1 MTLISKFCVDFI
13 QNDMENGNEFGNNF
27 PCNAA
32 PIVYSPQP
40 VTSIASIIGEIGSK
54 SHLRISKSSVVR
66 KSYSSDDELNDL
78 KSPLSLI
85 FFGDSLSS
93 KSKVSTKSNM
103 KSREIHSESPV
114 RYDLLRDV
122 WMNSS

>member
-1 MTLISKFCVDFI
+1 MFCVYLI

-32 PIVYSPQP
+32 PIVYSPLP
-40 VTSIASIIGEIGSK
+40 VTSVTSILGEIGSK
-54 SHLRISKSSVVR
+54 SQLRRNKSSVVR

-78 KSPLSLI
+78 ESPLSLI
-85 FFGDSLSS
+85 FFGNSS
-93 KSKVSTKSNM
+93 SSRVSTKSNM
-103 KSREIHSESPV
+103 KTREIPSESPV

-122 WMNSS
+122 WMNSN

>member
-1 MTLISKFCVDFI
+1 
-13 QNDMENGNEFGNNF
+13 MENGNEFGNNF

-54 SHLRISKSSVVR
+54 SHLRRSKFSVVR